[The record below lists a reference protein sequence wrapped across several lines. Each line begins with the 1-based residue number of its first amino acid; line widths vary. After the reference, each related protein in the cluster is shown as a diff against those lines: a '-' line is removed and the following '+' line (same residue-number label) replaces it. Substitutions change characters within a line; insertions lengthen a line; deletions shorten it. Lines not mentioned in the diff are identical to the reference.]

1 MERHSHTQTLQSLT
15 TGPVFRVFWSFSA
28 DVVDSEDSE
37 LDPDPEARSAF
48 LRCSAAQGGLYVER
62 QNFHGAE
69 ITWRNHRVGTA
80 DSAVS
85 QTLSHTHK
93 RTTLTSRDPVRLF
106 NQESQQITL
115 KHNSSRISKKNK
127 TRAFIRKT
135 FQ

>member
-1 MERHSHTQTLQSLT
+1 M
-15 TGPVFRVFWSFSA
+15 
-28 DVVDSEDSE
+28 
-37 LDPDPEARSAF
+37 DPDPEARSAF

-115 KHNSSRISKKNK
+115 KHNSSRI
-127 TRAFIRKT
+127 
-135 FQ
+135 